1 MNASV
6 LAEGLHPYLLE
17 PIPTERERLAL
28 QAAMWEPATERLFD
42 ALGPIEGWT
51 CLDLGCGAPGVLGT
65 LARRVGPAGRVIG
78 IDSDRVLL
86 EHAEVWARRERLT
99 RVALRHGD
107 AYATGLPDGAFDL
120 VHARFMFAPLGRA
133 DALLAE
139 MHRLARP
146 GGIVVIQEPDASA
159 WQCYPPSREFS
170 ALVDAI
176 VRVFAQG
183 GGDFDCG
190 PRMHAA
196 LRTAGCANLGVRAEA
211 LALPGAH
218 PYARLPLLF
227 AESLAPKLVAL
238 LGEAAFDAL
247 RSGCAAACA
256 HPDARV
262 TSFVVQQSWGRK
274 PGPLTR

>member
-1 MNASV
+1 MNARA

-28 QAAMWEPATERLFD
+28 QATMWAPATERLLD
-42 ALGPIEGWT
+42 AIGSIEGWS

-65 LARRVGPAGRVIG
+65 LARRVGSAGRVVG
-78 IDSDRVLL
+78 VDRDRILL
-86 EHAEVWARRERLT
+86 EHAEAWARRERLAN
-99 RVALRHGD
+99 VALRHGD
-107 AYATGLPDGAFDL
+107 AYATGLPDGTFDL

-139 MHRLARP
+139 MHRLVRP
-146 GGIVVIQEPDASA
+146 GGIVVIQEPDSA
-159 WQCYPPSREFS
+159 AWRCSPPSREF
-170 ALVDAI
+170 ATLVAAI
-176 VRVFAQG
+176 VRVFADG

-190 PRMHAA
+190 SRLHAA
-196 LRTAGCANLGVRAEA
+196 LRAAGYADVGLRAEA

-238 LGEAAFDAL
+238 LGQRAFDQL
-247 RSGCAAACA
+247 REGCAAACA
-256 HPDARV
+256 HPDARI
-262 TSFVVQQSWGRK
+262 TSFIVQQSWGRK
-274 PGPLTR
+274 RAPLAR

>member
-42 ALGPIEGWT
+42 ALGSIDGWT

-65 LARRVGPAGRVIG
+65 LARRVGTSGRVIG
-78 IDSDRVLL
+78 IDNDRVLL

-139 MHRLARP
+139 MHRLVRP

-159 WQCYPPSREFS
+159 WQCSPPSREFS
-170 ALVDAI
+170 ALVAAI
-176 VRVFAQG
+176 VRVFALG

-190 PRMHAA
+190 PRMHAG
-196 LRTAGCANLGVRAEA
+196 LRAAGYADLGVRAEA

-227 AESLAPKLVAL
+227 AESLGPKLVAL
-238 LGEAAFDAL
+238 LGHAAFDEL
-247 RSGCAAACA
+247 RAGCAAACA

-274 PGPLTR
+274 PVPLAR